1 MSVFYES
8 DKEYFADN
16 SRISNSM
23 LTELKKSAKG
33 FHRQYILGERQQ
45 RDSKAMRI
53 GTLVHGL
60 LLEPQALAERI
71 IVAPKINR
79 RTKEGQAAYDAF
91 LTEALGKVIV
101 DPDELATAR
110 NMVDEVNTRVDFK
123 PFKERFEDRNANI
136 EKGIQFEWFHI
147 QCKAKPDFVS
157 GSRIFCIDV
166 KTTDDPSPSGFA
178 RSVLKY
184 GYHRQAALYS
194 IGCREVYGC
203 KPNFVFVVVGNSEP
217 YDTAVYTLSQ
227 ELYGQGAHEV
237 AALLHEYKA
246 RLASG
251 NWAAEWS
258 SGINVIEKPR
268 WYDAG
273 IYEMEEQTT
282 EVEG

>member
-1 MSVFYES
+1 MSVFYEN
-8 DKEYFADN
+8 DKEYFADH

-60 LLEPQALAERI
+60 LLEPKALAERI

-110 NMVDEVNTRVDFK
+110 NMVEEVNTRVDFR
-123 PFKERFEDRNANI
+123 PFKERFEDSKAVI
-136 EKGIQFEWFHI
+136 EKGIRFDWLGVP
-147 QCKAKPDFVS
+147 CKAKPDFVNN
-157 GSRIFCIDV
+157 RWCIDV

-194 IGCREVYGC
+194 IGCKEVYGT
-203 KPNFVFVVVGNSEP
+203 PWNFVFVVVGNSEP
-217 YDTAVYTLSQ
+217 YDTAVYTLSR
-227 ELYGQGAHEV
+227 ELYEQGVDEV
-237 AALLHEYKA
+237 SALLQEYKA

-251 NWAAEWS
+251 KWAAEWS